1 MGRKKRNSR
10 RTPCLTWLRSKNW
23 PRLAN
28 TTQVE
33 YFSNVKPD
41 LFADVINKF
50 MAHGKSMDMTQPE
63 GEHSAHEGME
73 GMDMSHAESAH

>member
-1 MGRKKRNSR
+1 M
-10 RTPCLTWLRSKNW
+10 
-23 PRLAN
+23 
-28 TTQVE
+28 
-33 YFSNVKPD
+33 KPD

-73 GMDMSHAESAH
+73 GMDMEPRGIRPLKGLRKNKDVRKIIT

>member
-1 MGRKKRNSR
+1 M
-10 RTPCLTWLRSKNW
+10 
-23 PRLAN
+23 
-28 TTQVE
+28 E

-73 GMDMSHAESAH
+73 GMEGMDMSHAESAH